1 MIFQNHYNREES
13 VAKAEQ
19 MFAHLDE
26 DGNGDLTEV
35 GAMYYIGISVRPSV
49 TMLEIRRCTLHRI
62 LLYVAARVKYLL

>member
-1 MIFQNHYNREES
+1 MALWEMVDILVMIFQNHYSREES

-35 GAMYYIGISVRPSV
+35 GYG
-49 TMLEIRRCTLHRI
+49 
-62 LLYVAARVKYLL
+62 

>member
-35 GAMYYIGISVRPSV
+35 GTMYCQAQFQLASQV
-49 TMLEIRRCTLHRI
+49 TS
-62 LLYVAARVKYLL
+62 